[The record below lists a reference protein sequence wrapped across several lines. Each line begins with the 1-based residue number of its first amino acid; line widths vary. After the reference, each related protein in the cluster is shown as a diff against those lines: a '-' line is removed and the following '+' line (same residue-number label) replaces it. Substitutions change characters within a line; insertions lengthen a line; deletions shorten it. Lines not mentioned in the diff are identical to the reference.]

1 MQYFPINIRLAGE
14 RVALIGGGEDAVAK
28 LRLLLKTDA
37 KITVFAKQANAAI
50 MQWQDEGKLQLI
62 SRPFAAA
69 DRDDLRLVYLSGED
83 PKERDAVLALLAPT
97 NIPYCVIDD
106 LDRSRFITPA
116 IIDRDPVT
124 VAIGTEGTAPMLARR
139 IKAMIEE
146 NLPQHTGMMARLA
159 GQFRHHL
166 ARFSGSFRRLF
177 WGQFFD
183 EVAPRLA
190 SSGDAKTAP
199 RWHEAMEALLNDL
212 EQSSGDDLS
221 HPPIA
226 FVSAGPGDPDL
237 MTVKA
242 RKALD
247 TAEVVLYDRLVSSAI
262 IELARREA
270 TLIEVG
276 KTGFGQAMSQDA
288 INRLLISYG
297 KTGAKV
303 VRLKSGDAGIY
314 GRLDEEI
321 KACDEAGL
329 SYRVIPGVTSAV
341 AASAEMGVSM
351 TRRGRNS
358 ELRYLTA
365 RDVRGF
371 ADYQWQDLAAA
382 GSVSAVYMGLR
393 AIPYLQGRLLM
404 HGADP
409 AMPVTLA
416 ARVSQPNQS
425 LIATTLAGAVHA
437 AEAENLTGPVVIM
450 LGLSPHQSA
459 PAKWSDEEG
468 ACYPSLPHHSRTPAL
483 GQAKPQRIS
492 A

>member
-14 RVALIGGGEDAVAK
+14 RVELIGGGEDAVAK

-166 ARFSGSFRRLF
+166 SRFSGSFRRLF
-177 WGQFFD
+177 WGRFFD

-199 RWHEAMEALLNDL
+199 RWHEAMEAL
-212 EQSSGDDLS
+212 
-221 HPPIA
+221 
-226 FVSAGPGDPDL
+226 
-237 MTVKA
+237 
-242 RKALD
+242 
-247 TAEVVLYDRLVSSAI
+247 
-262 IELARREA
+262 
-270 TLIEVG
+270 
-276 KTGFGQAMSQDA
+276 
-288 INRLLISYG
+288 
-297 KTGAKV
+297 
-303 VRLKSGDAGIY
+303 
-314 GRLDEEI
+314 
-321 KACDEAGL
+321 
-329 SYRVIPGVTSAV
+329 
-341 AASAEMGVSM
+341 
-351 TRRGRNS
+351 
-358 ELRYLTA
+358 
-365 RDVRGF
+365 
-371 ADYQWQDLAAA
+371 
-382 GSVSAVYMGLR
+382 
-393 AIPYLQGRLLM
+393 
-404 HGADP
+404 
-409 AMPVTLA
+409 
-416 ARVSQPNQS
+416 
-425 LIATTLAGAVHA
+425 
-437 AEAENLTGPVVIM
+437 
-450 LGLSPHQSA
+450 
-459 PAKWSDEEG
+459 
-468 ACYPSLPHHSRTPAL
+468 
-483 GQAKPQRIS
+483 
-492 A
+492 